1 MSFIAVGLTAGG
13 VIGGGITAGT
23 LAAGAGLLSTG
34 IGVAGALGGGSSPTS
49 AANNAA
55 GQLSPA
61 QQINNINSYGNGY
74 SGAFNNTVGQ
84 NLFGSFDAGS
94 FFNANPAALEQY
106 NQAIASGGLQGWTPE
121 QFAQAYIGAPGNN
134 PNVGSS
140 TNGAG
145 SINSY
150 SSGGILS
157 TLGQAAPI
165 INQLN
170 SSQNPNIG
178 ALQNQFATQ
187 AQNGLPANA
196 ALGQLNQLTQQ
207 GFGGNYQAQQL
218 NPQSLMANTSF
229 SSQQVQAP
237 NSVMQVQGGQV
248 GAQNVQ
254 AQGGN
259 SLLNSLLQRGQGTGQ
274 DSTLNAEDQSVNSQL
289 ALGGQLSPDQL
300 RAVQQS
306 SRAGYAARGLDATNA
321 SVTDEALQT
330 QAAQQAMYQTRLAN
344 AQGVESQNQ
353 GAAGLQNQ
361 LGLGASSQAL
371 GYGQLGLSGQQ
382 SNQQAQLQAQLANQS
397 TGLAGQQSNQA
408 AQLSL
413 GQLGVQAQQYNQ
425 AANLQAQ
432 GLGLQAQEANQQ
444 FGLGAFQ
451 ANSGASYNAAALNQ
465 QANIAQAQA
474 AAQSAG
480 LYQQGQQQNLAAQQL
495 GLSSN
500 LATYQPLDLSSIY
513 GLANSNTNNFV
524 GYGQQ
529 NANTLY
535 NGQLNAGIAGSN
547 QNSAIYGGLLGLGG
561 NLLGQ
566 GLGNSSNIFGSNNTS
581 LTSQNAINSYNLPTS
596 LAGGI
601 NYGTGFM
608 NQTMNPGC
616 WVAREV
622 YGEDNPKW
630 EAFRY
635 WLINR
640 APDWLRSLYIKRG
653 PRLARLLKTRPQL
666 KEAIKSW
673 MDSQLLTLNPA

>member
-13 VIGGGITAGT
+13 VITGGVTAGT
-23 LAAGAGLLSTG
+23 LAAGAGLLGTIGG
-34 IGVAGALGGGSSPTS
+34 IAGQMGAFGGTTPGS
-49 AANNAA
+49 AASGAA
-55 GQLSPA
+55 SQLNP
-61 QQINNINSYGNGY
+61 QQITNNINSYGNGY
-74 SGAFNNTVGQ
+74 TGAFNNQVSQ
-84 NLFGSFDAGS
+84 NLLGSFDAGA
-94 FFNANPAALEQY
+94 FFNANPAALDQY
-106 NQAIASGGLQGWTPE
+106 NQAIAAGGLQGWTPE

-134 PNVGSS
+134 PNLPSPAVGG
-140 TNGAG
+140 NGAG
-145 SINSY
+145 SLNSY

-157 TLGQAAPI
+157 TLQQAAPGLNAL
-165 INQLN
+165 NQ
-170 SSQNPNIG
+170 SQNPNIS
-178 ALQNQFATQ
+178 ALQNQFTLQ

-218 NPQSLMANTSF
+218 NPQGLMANTNYT
-229 SSQQVQAP
+229 SQQVQAP
-237 NSVMQVQGGQV
+237 NSVQQVQGN
-248 GAQNVQ
+248 NVQ

-259 SLLNSLLQRGQGTGQ
+259 SLLNSLLAKGQGTGQ
-274 DSTLNAEDQSVNSQL
+274 DATLNAEDQSVNSQL

-321 SVTDEALQT
+321 SVVDEAMQT

-344 AQGVESQNQ
+344 AQGVETQNQ
-353 GAAGLQNQ
+353 GAASLQNQ

-371 GYGQLGLSGQQ
+371 GYGQLGLSAQQ
-382 SNQQAQLQAQLANQS
+382 SNQATN
-397 TGLAGQQSNQA
+397 LAGQQSNQA

-465 QANIAQAQA
+465 QAQIAQAQA

-480 LYQQGQQQNLAAQQL
+480 LYQSGQQQNLAAQQL

-500 LATYQPLDLSSIY
+500 LATYQPLDLSSLY
-513 GLANSNTNNFV
+513 NLANTNTNNFV
-524 GYGQQ
+524 GYNQQ
-529 NANTLY
+529 NAGTLY
-535 NGQLNAGIAGSN
+535 NGQLNAGIAQSN

-561 NLLGQ
+561 NLLGTSLGQ
-566 GLGNSSNIFGSNNTS
+566 SGLNSSNYY
-581 LTSQNAINSYNLPTS
+581 QNGAAIN
-596 LAGGI
+596 
-601 NYGTGFM
+601 
-608 NQTMNPGC
+608 C
-616 WVAREV
+616 WVAREC
-622 YGEDNPKW
+622 YGEDNPRW
-630 EAFRY
+630 QAFRY

-653 PRLARLLKTRPQL
+653 PRLAQLLRSRPAL
-666 KEAIKSW
+666 KAAIRNW
-673 MDSQLLTLNPA
+673 MDAQIATLTILNPA